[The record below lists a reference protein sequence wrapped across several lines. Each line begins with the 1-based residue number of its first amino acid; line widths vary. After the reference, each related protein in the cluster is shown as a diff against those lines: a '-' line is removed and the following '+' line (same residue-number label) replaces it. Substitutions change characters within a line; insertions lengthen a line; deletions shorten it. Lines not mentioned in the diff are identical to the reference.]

1 MTAQQKVWLTLWMV
15 KYIYSSIRL
24 VFPVE
29 LNLRLALP
37 YGKAPGGVALNPVVK
52 TGSSLVTR

>member
-1 MTAQQKVWLTLWMV
+1 MWMV

-29 LNLRLALP
+29 LNLRLASP